1 MLIIFDNKAI
11 FVDNDGQKRQI
22 SNAIGC
28 NTMHSH
34 KFGLSPIMHIKVCA
48 GFYIMC
54 KKLRYSSLHCKLTI
68 VSQPKT
74 LEVKLREVDLSPLPL
89 DIKLIRS
96 SYVHKAVLIYY
107 TQATSVSNKNLSSI
121 GNRLSNPVYY
131 QLIKLE
137 LFPLHSDVIPT

>member
-1 MLIIFDNKAI
+1 
-11 FVDNDGQKRQI
+11 
-22 SNAIGC
+22 
-28 NTMHSH
+28 MHSH

-68 VSQPKT
+68 VSQPNSNRMT
-74 LEVKLREVDLSPLPL
+74 F
-89 DIKLIRS
+89 
-96 SYVHKAVLIYY
+96 HKAVLIYY

-121 GNRLSNPVYY
+121 GNRLSNPAYY

-137 LFPLHSDVIPT
+137 LFPLHSDVIVHV